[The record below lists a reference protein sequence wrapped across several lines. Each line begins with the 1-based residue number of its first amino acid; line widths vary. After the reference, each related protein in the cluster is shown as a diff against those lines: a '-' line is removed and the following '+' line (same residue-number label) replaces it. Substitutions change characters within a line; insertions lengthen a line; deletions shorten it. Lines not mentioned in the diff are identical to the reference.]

1 MKRTTG
7 VIASAAVAALL
18 LAACGDTADDTET
31 PSPAEDTAAE
41 AEDTPATDETDED
54 AADDEDA
61 TDEDA
66 DEGDSDED
74 AATDGEE
81 PAASDGTSLVIWAD
95 DLRSEA
101 LEDVAAT
108 FEEETGVPV
117 TLQVVANENLREQF
131 GDAVSAGAGPD
142 IAVGAHDWLGELVQN
157 NVVAPVQLS
166 SDLVDQFSPE
176 SVEAFMF
183 EGQTYGVPYS
193 VESLAL
199 IRNTELAPDEPETF
213 EALVETGQQLVADG
227 EVELVMAQEMGQEG
241 NAYNMYPY
249 LAAYGGGIFPLLDEG
264 GFDGSQA
271 ILDSEETLQG
281 AEKIAW
287 LAEQDALTVNL
298 DGSNTIPQF
307 VEGNTAF
314 LVSGPWAIAQAVE
327 AGIDYAISPLPDFE
341 DGGDPSPFLGV
352 NGFYVSANSQS
363 PQIAQTFVQEYVSRV
378 DVQVALFEAGDRP
391 PALTEAYDE
400 VAADNEDIEAWGQAA
415 EGGTPM
421 PNIPAMNAVW
431 GPLGIAT
438 AGIVNGEDPAAQ
450 MDTAQSEVESAL

>member
-18 LAACGDTADDTET
+18 LAACGDSDTDAEETPAAAEETTEDTET
-31 PSPAEDTAAE
+31 EDSAAEDEE
-41 AEDTPATDETDED
+41 ATEDA
-54 AADDEDA
+54 AADDEAA
-61 TDEDA
+61 TEDA
-66 DEGDSDED
+66 
-74 AATDGEE
+74 GEE

-101 LEDVAAT
+101 LQDVAAI

-166 SDLVDQFSPE
+166 SDLVGQFSPE
-176 SVEAFMF
+176 SVEAFTF

-199 IRNTELAPDEPETF
+199 IRNVEMAPDEPATF
-213 EALVETGQQLVADG
+213 EDLVATGQQLVEDG
-227 EVELVMAQEMGQEG
+227 EAELVMAQEMGQEG

-327 AGIDYAISPLPDFE
+327 AGIDYAISPLPEFE

-352 NGFYVSANSQS
+352 NGFYVSANSQN

-378 DVQVALFEAGDRP
+378 DAQVALFEAGDRP
-391 PALTEAYDE
+391 PALTEAYEE

-438 AGIVNGEDPAAQ
+438 AGIVNGNDAAEQ
-450 MDTAQSEVESAL
+450 MATAQSEVETAL